1 MTLEEV
7 VRALGLSVLHGG
19 PESSGRKVG
28 GGYVSDLLSDVMAH
42 SREGDVWITLQT
54 HQNIIA
60 VAKLK
65 NLAAVV
71 LVNSRDPDPETMLK
85 AEQEQV
91 ALCRTPDSAFVFS
104 GKLYALLG
112 GKK

>member
-7 VRALGLSVLHGG
+7 VRALDLSILHGG
-19 PESSGRKVG
+19 PGLGRQVG
-28 GGYVSDLLSDVMAH
+28 GGYASDLLSDVMAH

-71 LVNSRDPDPETMLK
+71 LVNARDPDAETLLK
-85 AEQEQV
+85 AEREQV
-91 ALCRTPDSAFVFS
+91 VLCRTPDTAFAFS

-112 GKK
+112 GKG